1 MTVFCYC
8 KSLTRLMGKA
18 TLLVGVVL
26 LMTGAP
32 TGCASTV
39 KFTVRSSE
47 ATNNGTPVY
56 FVIRKVDGHTFLAEP
71 YNAVAEKVF
80 QQPVDPSILERKPV
94 FPGQEVV
101 VRLDQVQEGQ
111 LGLYFL
117 FSTPEG
123 NWRYPLQQPV
133 PEEIIIELGK
143 NQISKIQV
151 RR

>member
-1 MTVFCYC
+1 MF
-8 KSLTRLMGKA
+8 SPRSSSTRLIGKSILLCGLV
-18 TLLVGVVL
+18 LLVA
-26 LMTGAP
+26 GAP
-32 TGCASTV
+32 TGCASSI

-56 FVIRKVDGHTFLAEP
+56 FVVRKVDGHTFLAEP

-101 VRLDQVQEGQ
+101 VRLEQVQEGQ